1 MMEFHLKGIS
11 ALRTSL
17 LVYNFHIRARND
29 EELNFLNL
37 VKHYRRLELK
47 E

>member
-1 MMEFHLKGIS
+1 MSCHLKGIS

-17 LVYNFHIRARND
+17 LVYNFHIRSRSD
-29 EELNFLNL
+29 EELHIVNL
-37 VKHYRRLELK
+37 IKHYRRLEIK